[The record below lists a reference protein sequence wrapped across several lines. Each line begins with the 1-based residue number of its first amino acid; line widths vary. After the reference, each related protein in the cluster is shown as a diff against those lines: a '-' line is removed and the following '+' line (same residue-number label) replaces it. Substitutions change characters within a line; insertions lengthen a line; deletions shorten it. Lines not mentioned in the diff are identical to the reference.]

1 MRPYNLKTRKFL
13 DIVYKILEEKDERK
27 RHPAGLINL
36 VRGSLTWLIDQKA
49 AKRL

>member
-1 MRPYNLKTRKFL
+1 MRPYNLKTIKFL

-27 RHPAGLINL
+27 RHPAGLINP
-36 VRGSLTWLIDQKA
+36 VRGTLTWLIDQKA